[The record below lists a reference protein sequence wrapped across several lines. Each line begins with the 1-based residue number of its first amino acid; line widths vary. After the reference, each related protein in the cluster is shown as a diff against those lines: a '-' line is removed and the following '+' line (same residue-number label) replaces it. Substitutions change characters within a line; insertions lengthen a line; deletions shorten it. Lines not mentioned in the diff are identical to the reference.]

1 MKAFVLSDLHY
12 DFYEAYA
19 VEPARLRK
27 PDPPEDV
34 NIDTLE
40 YIWNTH
46 FLPETDAIILGGDY
60 SNDYLRFSRFIPW
73 ISKKYKEVY
82 LVLGNHD
89 LTCRGLATNSKSNLQ
104 FTSTEKKIEKM
115 KEICDAIPNVHFL
128 EGNIVNGIGGCMGM
142 CDFKCE
148 VPSYGLDPFTNWK
161 RNWYDGKYWRYF
173 RQEPGAIWNHY
184 DTLMTEIVQ
193 HKPKVMVTHF
203 VPYQLGVPFDFRN
216 DPWNYVFYFDAE
228 KYLEEMPDNSYWIC
242 GHTHGKRIA
251 HYVNSKGNLITIMCN
266 PFGYP
271 NDYMPYCD
279 ILDYTGEKL
288 VRKQERVSH
297 EDFIIDV

>member
-1 MKAFVLSDLHY
+1 MKAFVISDLHF

-19 VEPARLRK
+19 VEPARARK
-27 PDPPEDV
+27 ADPPEDV
-34 NIDTLE
+34 TIDTLE
-40 YIWNTH
+40 YIWSTH
-46 FLPETDAIILGGDY
+46 FLPETEAIILGGDY
-60 SNDYLRFSRFIPW
+60 SNDYLRFSGFIPW
-73 ISKKYKEVY
+73 IAKKYKEVF

-104 FTSTEKKIEKM
+104 FTCSEMKIAKM
-115 KEICDAIPNVHFL
+115 KEICNAIPNVHFL
-128 EGNIVNGIGGCMGM
+128 EGDVVNGIGGCMGM

-148 VPSYGLDPFTNWK
+148 IPHYGLDPFTNWK

-173 RQEPGAIWNHY
+173 RQEPGAIWNYY
-184 DTLMTEIVQ
+184 DKMMMDIVQ
-193 HKPKVMVTHF
+193 QKPKVMVTHF
-203 VPYQLGVPFDFRN
+203 MPIQLGIPHEYRN

-228 KYLEEMPDNSYWIC
+228 KYLEEMPDDSYWIC

-251 HYVNSKGNLITIMCN
+251 HYVNSKGNLINILCN

-279 ILDYTGEKL
+279 ILDYTTEKL
-288 VRKQERVSH
+288 TRTCEVKTH